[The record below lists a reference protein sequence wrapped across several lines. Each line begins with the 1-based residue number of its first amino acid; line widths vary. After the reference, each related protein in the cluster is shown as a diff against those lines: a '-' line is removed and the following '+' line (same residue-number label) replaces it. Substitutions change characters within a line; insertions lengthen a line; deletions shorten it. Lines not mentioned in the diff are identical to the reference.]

1 MAISDGAIEVLVKP
15 VAVRL
20 GVSSPTIRNWSN
32 EFGDFLSPGARPPK
46 GLAREYGEADLET
59 LAAIRHYKMTERLT
73 YEQVRVKLEAG
84 EHERADIA
92 IPEAPGPEPVGA
104 ALVPMSLVQALYRDM
119 GRLQDRLL
127 ESERKRGR
135 LEGRLTELERR
146 DVPWWRRLFGN

>member
-1 MAISDGAIEVLVKP
+1 VRVKA

-46 GLAREYGEADLET
+46 GQAREYGEADLET

-84 EHERADIA
+84 EHERADIPV
-92 IPEAPGPEPVGA
+92 PEAPAPEPA
-104 ALVPMSLVQALYRDM
+104 ATALVPVSLVQALYREI
-119 GRLQDRLL
+119 GRLQEKLL
-127 ESERKRGR
+127 EGERERGR
-135 LEGRLTELERR
+135 LEGRLSELERR
-146 DVPWWRRLFGN
+146 EAPWWRRLFRG